1 MERLHVCVQ
10 LVCMHKG
17 SSAVAVLANQ
27 FWCPVS
33 TAEVVFKPRFTAKL
47 FPTFLLQAIE
57 RFLVQVH
64 SPHVYRQG
72 AKGGKIRSTLGVVA
86 PQLLLPVSCRTLVNL
101 QVLLS
106 PKYLLAVA
114 SLALVSLLGKVNLSH
129 VYAETIL

>member
-64 SPHVYRQG
+64 SPPVCGQA
-72 AKGGKIRSTLGVVA
+72 AKGGKNRSALGVTA
-86 PQLLLPVSCRTLVNL
+86 PQLLQPMSGRTLVIL
-101 QVLLS
+101 QVLLA
-106 PKYLLAVA
+106 PKYLFAVA
-114 SLALVSLLGKVNLSH
+114 SRALESLLGKVNVSH
-129 VYAETIL
+129 V